1 MSVAKALIAIAGREI
16 ALGWGSGGGALLSAS
31 FFAGAVMVA
40 PFALGP
46 APDTLGRIGPG
57 YLWLAL
63 SLATL
68 VSLERLFQSDLED
81 GTLDQLVLAPVPLS
95 LVVLAKVI
103 GQWVATALPL
113 LIICPVAALM
123 VRVEPSHIGAL
134 CVQLSVGSLGLFLIG
149 SIGAALGAS
158 VRRGGLLVALLALP
172 LYAPTVIFGAGAAS
186 LVANGGPMLSQP
198 FLFLCALVL
207 AGLALAPVA
216 ASAALRLHVD

>member
-1 MSVAKALIAIAGREI
+1 MSILKACVAIARREI
-16 ALGWGSGGGALLSAS
+16 RLGWGSGGGALLSAS

-63 SLATL
+63 ALATL

-81 GTLDQLVLAPVPLS
+81 GTLDQLVLSPVPLT
-95 LVVLAKVI
+95 LVVLSKTI
-103 GQWVATALPL
+103 GQWVATASPL
-113 LIICPVAALM
+113 LAISPLAALM
-123 VRVEPSHIGAL
+123 VRVSPNVIAPL
-134 CVQLSVGSLGLFLIG
+134 CLQLAIGSLALFLIG

-172 LYAPTVIFGAGAAS
+172 LYAPTVIFGAGSAS
-186 LVANGGPMLSQP
+186 LLANSGDVLSQP

-207 AGLALAPVA
+207 SALALAPFTA
-216 ASAALRLHVD
+216 AAALRLHVD

>member
-1 MSVAKALIAIAGREI
+1 MSLLSACFAIARREVR
-16 ALGWGSGGGALLSAS
+16 LGWGSGGGALLSAS

-63 SLATL
+63 ALATL

-81 GTLDQLVLAPVPLS
+81 GTLDQLVLSPVPLT
-95 LVVLAKVI
+95 LVILFKTL

-113 LIICPVAALM
+113 LAISPIAALM
-123 VRVEPSHIGAL
+123 VRVPPEIMLAL
-134 CVQLSVGSLGLFLIG
+134 CAQLAVGSLALFLIG

-172 LYAPTVIFGAGAAS
+172 LYAPTVIFGAGSAS
-186 LVANGGPMLSQP
+186 LLANGGSLFSQP
-198 FLFLCALVL
+198 FLFLCALAL
-207 AGLALAPVA
+207 GALALAPFA
-216 ASAALRLHVD
+216 AAAALRLHVD

>member
-1 MSVAKALIAIAGREI
+1 MSILKACVAIARREI
-16 ALGWGSGGGALLSAS
+16 RLGWGSGGGALLSAS

-63 SLATL
+63 ALATL

-81 GTLDQLVLAPVPLS
+81 GTLDQLVLSPVPLT
-95 LVVLAKVI
+95 LVVLSKTI
-103 GQWVATALPL
+103 GQWVATASPL
-113 LIICPVAALM
+113 LAISPLAALM
-123 VRVEPSHIGAL
+123 VRVSPNVIAPL
-134 CVQLSVGSLGLFLIG
+134 CLQLAIGSLALFLIG

-172 LYAPTVIFGAGAAS
+172 LYAPTVIFGAGSAS
-186 LVANGGPMLSQP
+186 LLANSGAVFSQP

-207 AGLALAPVA
+207 GALALAPFA
-216 ASAALRLHVD
+216 AAAALRLHVD

>member
-1 MSVAKALIAIAGREI
+1 MSAFLAIMAREVR
-16 ALGWGSGGGALLSAS
+16 LGWGHGGGALLSAS

-46 APDTLGRIGPG
+46 SPDTLGRIGPG

-63 SLATL
+63 ALATL

-81 GTLDQLVLAPVPLS
+81 GTLDQLVLSPLP
-95 LVVLAKVI
+95 LTWVALGKTL

-113 LIICPVAALM
+113 LAISPIAALM
-123 VRVEPSHIGAL
+123 VRVSPEHIGAL
-134 CVQLSVGSLGLFLIG
+134 TMQLGVGSLGLFLIG
-149 SIGAALGAS
+149 AIGAALGAS

-172 LYAPTVIFGAGAAS
+172 LYAPTVIFGASSASFLSAGGA
-186 LVANGGPMLSQP
+186 LFSQP

-207 AGLALAPVA
+207 TALALAPFA
-216 ASAALRLHVD
+216 TAAALRLHLD

>member
-1 MSVAKALIAIAGREI
+1 MSTARAFIAVMAREVR
-16 ALGWGSGGGALLSAS
+16 LGWGSGGGALLSAS

-63 SLATL
+63 ALATL

-81 GTLDQLVLAPVPLS
+81 GTLDHLVLSPLPLT
-95 LVVLAKVI
+95 LVVLAKTL

-113 LIICPVAALM
+113 IAISPIAALM
-123 VRVEPSHIGAL
+123 VRVAPEHIGAL
-134 CVQLSVGSLGLFLIG
+134 CAQLGVGSLGLFLIG

-158 VRRGGLLVALLALP
+158 IRRGGLLVALLALP
-172 LYAPTVIFGAGAAS
+172 LYAPSVIFGASAAS
-186 LVANGGPMLSQP
+186 LLANGGTLTSQP

-207 AGLALAPVA
+207 GALALAPFA
-216 ASAALRLHVD
+216 AAAALRLHVD

>member
-1 MSVAKALIAIAGREI
+1 MSIINACFAIARREI
-16 ALGWGSGGGALLSAS
+16 RLGWGSGGGALLSAS

-40 PFALGP
+40 PFALGS

-63 SLATL
+63 ALATL

-81 GTLDQLVLAPVPLS
+81 GTLDQLVLSPVPLT
-95 LVVLAKVI
+95 LVVLSKTL

-113 LIICPVAALM
+113 LAISPIAALM
-123 VRVEPSHIGAL
+123 VRVPTEVIAPL
-134 CVQLSVGSLGLFLIG
+134 CTQLAIGSLALFLIG

-172 LYAPTVIFGAGAAS
+172 LYAPTVIFGAGSAS
-186 LVANGGPMLSQP
+186 LLANGGALLSQP

-207 AGLALAPVA
+207 GALALAPFA
-216 ASAALRLHVD
+216 AAAALRLHVD

>member
-1 MSVAKALIAIAGREI
+1 MSVLGACITIARREI
-16 ALGWGSGGGALLSAS
+16 ALGWGAGGGSLLSAS

-46 APDTLGRIGPG
+46 APDILGKIGPG

-81 GTLDQLVLAPVPLS
+81 GTLDQFVLSPVPLT
-95 LVVLAKVI
+95 LVVLSKTL
-103 GQWVATALPL
+103 GQWVATALPVL
-113 LIICPVAALM
+113 AISPIAALM
-123 VRVEPSHIGAL
+123 VRVAPELIAPVCL
-134 CVQLSVGSLGLFLIG
+134 QLAVGSLALFLIG

-172 LYAPTVIFGAGAAS
+172 LYAPTVIFGAGAAG
-186 LVANGGPMLSQP
+186 LLANGGAFLSQP

-207 AGLALAPVA
+207 VALALAPFA
-216 ASAALRLHVD
+216 TAAALRLHVD

>member
-1 MSVAKALIAIAGREI
+1 MRTFAACLAIARREI
-16 ALGWGSGGGALLSAS
+16 ALGWGAGGGALLSAS

-81 GTLDQLVLAPVPLS
+81 GTLDQLVLSPVPLT
-95 LVVLAKVI
+95 LVALSKTL

-113 LIICPVAALM
+113 LVISPIAALM
-123 VRVEPSHIGAL
+123 VRVEPAHIAAL
-134 CVQLSVGSLGLFLIG
+134 CLQLGVGSLALFLIG
-149 SIGAALGAS
+149 AIGAALGAS

-186 LVANGGPMLSQP
+186 LLTGGGSVFSQP

-207 AGLALAPVA
+207 VALAVA
-216 ASAALRLHVD
+216 PFATAAALRLHVD

>member
-1 MSVAKALIAIAGREI
+1 MSTLSAFLAIARREI

-63 SLATL
+63 ALATL

-81 GTLDQLVLAPVPLS
+81 GTLDQLVLSPVPLA
-95 LVVLAKVI
+95 LVALAKTL
-103 GQWVATALPL
+103 GQWIATALPL
-113 LIICPVAALM
+113 LAISPIAALM
-123 VRVEPSHIGAL
+123 VRVAPEHIGGL
-134 CVQLSVGSLGLFLIG
+134 CVQLAVGSLGLFLIG

-172 LYAPTVIFGAGAAS
+172 LYAPTVIFGAGGAS
-186 LVANGGPMLSQP
+186 LLVNGGALFSQP

-207 AGLALAPVA
+207 GGLALAPFA
-216 ASAALRLHVD
+216 AAAALRLHVD